1 MLTARYCDK
10 VKNSLKGLIEGKM
23 DEINYEV

>member
-1 MLTARYCDK
+1 MSTARYSEK
-10 VKNSLKGLIEGKM
+10 LKNTLQGLIEGKM

>member
-1 MLTARYCDK
+1 MLTARYCEK
-10 VKNSLKGLIEGKM
+10 IKNSLQGLIEGKM

>member
-1 MLTARYCDK
+1 MLTARYSEK
-10 VKNSLKGLIEGKM
+10 LKNSLQGLIEGKM